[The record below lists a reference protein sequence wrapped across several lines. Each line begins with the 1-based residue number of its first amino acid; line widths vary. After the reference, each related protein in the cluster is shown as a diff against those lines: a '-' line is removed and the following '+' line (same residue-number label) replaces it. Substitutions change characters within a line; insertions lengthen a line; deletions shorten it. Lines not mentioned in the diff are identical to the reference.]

1 MKLIIYCRKSS
12 EPEDR
17 QVQSIPAQLERCRN
31 YAKNLKMEVLE
42 EITESISAK
51 AP

>member
-1 MKLIIYCRKSS
+1 MKIIYCRKSS

-31 YAKNLKMEVLE
+31 YAKNLNFEIYE
-42 EITESISAK
+42 EITEAVSAK